1 MTGRGKKKFRAIFGL
16 RLTSSIMEVPSQ
28 FPELP
33 ILDTGVWPEDVVDA
47 HTILCDGYHSALR
60 VVCLEDPD
68 PLQIAHHVNSIST
81 DSIGMLEAME
91 LFDGTNGPLPVEWL
105 HAVAEVLGKIVV
117 ALHDSH
123 RRVRYV
129 VMRIGPVTQRSS
141 WF

>member
-1 MTGRGKKKFRAIFGL
+1 MGAGRDAASPKNCIGPTSKDMTGRGKKNTRAVFGL
-16 RLTSSIMEVPSQ
+16 RLTSSIMEVPCQ

-60 VVCLEDPD
+60 VVRLEDLD

-91 LFDGTNGPLPVEWL
+91 SFDGANGPLPVNGCTLWL
-105 HAVAEVLGKIVV
+105 
-117 ALHDSH
+117 
-123 RRVRYV
+123 
-129 VMRIGPVTQRSS
+129 RS
-141 WF
+141 WANLW